1 MLKRMH
7 NKIINIMQLRFFCQV
22 ALREAFRV
30 LPMTYSARSQR

>member
-7 NKIINIMQLRFFCQV
+7 NKIINIMQLRFSVRSRC
-22 ALREAFRV
+22 AEAFRV